1 MKVKVRIKTIGN
13 LETGNKKEGGT
24 WAARSMVLEE
34 DGQLYPDRFA
44 VRLTG
49 EGAENL
55 QWKEGDYALATL
67 SFTTR
72 EYNGRHLQDVYLK
85 NLNLIIK

>member
-1 MKVKVRIKTIGN
+1 MKVKVRIKSIGN

-24 WAARSMVLEE
+24 WAARTMVLEE

-49 EGAENL
+49 EAAESL

-67 SFTTR
+67 SFSAR
-72 EYNGRHLQDVYLK
+72 EHDGRHYQDVYLK
-85 NLNLIIK
+85 NLESDN